1 MGSHLFSLASH
12 LGGLFSENLGSAS
25 CGPHSTGGVSTRP
38 ELPTLTLTSRRPPG
52 SLVRATAP
60 SVRPLPLSS
69 PGTQGPT
76 LRGGG
81 AAPWPGGRAR
91 VAE

>member
-38 ELPTLTLTSRRPPG
+38 ELPTLALTSRRPPG
-52 SLVRATAP
+52 SLVRAREPELAAARRRLFALCP
-60 SVRPLPLSS
+60 S
-69 PGTQGPT
+69 
-76 LRGGG
+76 
-81 AAPWPGGRAR
+81 AAPGHRAPP
-91 VAE
+91 